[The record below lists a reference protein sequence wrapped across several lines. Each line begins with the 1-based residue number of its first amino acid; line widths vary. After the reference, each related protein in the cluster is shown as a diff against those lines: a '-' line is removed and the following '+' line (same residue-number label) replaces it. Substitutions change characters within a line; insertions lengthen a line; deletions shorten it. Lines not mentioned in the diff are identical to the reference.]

1 MEGTPV
7 LKIDV
12 GRLGDMSVMFVV
24 VDFGLENI

>member
-12 GRLGDMSVMFVV
+12 GRLGDMSVMFFV
-24 VDFGLENI
+24 VDFGPGNI